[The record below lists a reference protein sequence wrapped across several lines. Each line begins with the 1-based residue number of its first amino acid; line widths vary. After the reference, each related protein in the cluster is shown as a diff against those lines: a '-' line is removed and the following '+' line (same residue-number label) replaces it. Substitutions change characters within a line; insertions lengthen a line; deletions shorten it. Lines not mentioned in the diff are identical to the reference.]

1 MKSQYHVDFKVGTSR
16 DCWIMLFL
24 YHLLRL
30 TRLSWKLIR
39 LKVVIEILLTLTTGR
54 FLQLP
59 YVKQKYV
66 MAQVPGLALAPNT
79 IYTISHVSIYNKI
92 AKQKMCSEKDPKH
105 PIWMQKYF
113 KMATLLLFNLAFI
126 NSLLFFIQI
135 RESHCNIHALEFIS
149 LSWELD
155 WNFLSIP
162 KFFFALPVNIYQSAV
177 FWKFFSVDF
186 FSRKIKKLN

>member
-1 MKSQYHVDFKVGTSR
+1 MRSQYHVDFKVGTSR

-79 IYTISHVSIYNKI
+79 VYTISHVSIYNKI

-135 RESHCNIHALEFIS
+135 GESYCNIHALGFIS

-155 WNFLSIP
+155 WNFFEYFKVFLRITSQY
-162 KFFFALPVNIYQSAV
+162 LPVSSLSKV
-177 FWKFFSVDF
+177 FFCGFFLSQ
-186 FSRKIKKLN
+186 N